1 MLMRRL
7 SVCLGVIL
15 AWYCLFVQHTYACDW
30 RAELLDTTSKDIKD
44 FEIDDT
50 PLTIPLLKPDNGI
63 NVICV
68 LQKEDVE
75 KSEDAVSQVDIKC
88 LYPDKQML
96 HARAVTGLNFVT
108 KRIIT
113 LPANLAFSSTTQ
125 GNKAVYAL
133 TVDCK

>member
-1 MLMRRL
+1 MRRF

-15 AWYCLFVQHTYACDW
+15 SWHVLFVQHTYACDW
-30 RAELLDTTSKDIKD
+30 RAELLDTTSKEIKD
-44 FEIDDT
+44 FEVDET
-50 PLTIPLLKPDNGI
+50 PLTILLLKPDHGVH
-63 NVICV
+63 VICV

-75 KSEDAVSQVDIKC
+75 KSEDEVSKVDIKC
-88 LYPDKQML
+88 LYPDKQIL

-113 LPANLAFSSTTQ
+113 LPANLSFSSTTQ

>member
-1 MLMRRL
+1 MRRL

-15 AWYCLFVQHTYACDW
+15 SWHFLFVQHTYACDW
-30 RAELLDTTSKDIKD
+30 RAELLDTTSKEIKD
-44 FEIDDT
+44 FEIDET
-50 PLTIPLLKPDNGI
+50 PLTIPLLKPDNGV

-68 LQKEDVE
+68 LQKEGVE
-75 KSEDAVSQVDIKC
+75 KSEDDVSKVDIKC
-88 LYPDKQML
+88 LYPDKQIL

-113 LPANLAFSSTTQ
+113 LPANLSFSSTSQ

>member
-15 AWYCLFVQHTYACDW
+15 AWHCLFVQHTYACDW
-30 RAELLDTTSKDIKD
+30 RAELLDVTSKDITE

-50 PLTIPLLKPDNGI
+50 PLTIPLLKPESGV

-75 KSEDAVSQVDIKC
+75 KSEDDVSKVDIKC
-88 LYPDKQML
+88 LYPDQQIL
-96 HARAVTGLNFVT
+96 HARAVTGFNFVT

-113 LPANLAFSSTTQ
+113 
-125 GNKAVYAL
+125 
-133 TVDCK
+133 

>member
-1 MLMRRL
+1 MQRF
-7 SVCLGVIL
+7 SVYLGVIL
-15 AWYCLFVQHTYACDW
+15 SWHVLFVQHTYACDW
-30 RAELLDTTSKDIKD
+30 RATLLDTTSNDIKD

-50 PLTIPLLKPDNGI
+50 PLTIPLLKPDHGV

-75 KSEDAVSQVDIKC
+75 KSEDEVSKVDIKC
-88 LYPDKQML
+88 LYPDKQIL

-108 KRIIT
+108 KRMMT
-113 LPANLAFSSTTQ
+113 LPANLSFSSTSQ
-125 GNKAVYAL
+125 GDKTVYAL

>member
-1 MLMRRL
+1 MRL
-7 SVCLGVIL
+7 FSVCLGVIL
-15 AWYCLFVQHTYACDW
+15 AWYVLCVQHTYACDW
-30 RAELLDTTSKDIKD
+30 RAELLDTASKDIKD

-50 PLTIPLLKPDNGI
+50 PLTIPLLKPESGV

-75 KSEDAVSQVDIKC
+75 KSADEVSKVDIKC
-88 LYPDKQML
+88 LYPDKQIL
-96 HARAVTGLNFVT
+96 HARAVTGLNFAT

-113 LPANLAFSSTTQ
+113 LPANLSFSSTTQ

>member
-1 MLMRRL
+1 MKHLA
-7 SVCLGVIL
+7 VCFGVIL
-15 AWYCLFVQHTYACDW
+15 SWQVLFVQQTDACGW
-30 RAELLDTTSKDIKD
+30 RAELLDVTSKEIKD

-50 PLTIPLLKPDNGI
+50 PLTIPLLKPDHGV

-75 KSEDAVSQVDIKC
+75 KSEDEVSKVDIKC
-88 LYPDKQML
+88 LYPDKQIL
-96 HARAVTGLNFVT
+96 HARAVTGLNFTT
-108 KRIIT
+108 KHIIT

>member
-1 MLMRRL
+1 MMRF

-15 AWYCLFVQHTYACDW
+15 AWYVLFVQHTYACDW
-30 RAELLDTTSKDIKD
+30 RAELLDTTSKEIRD

-50 PLTIPLLKPDNGI
+50 PLTIPLLKPDSGV

-75 KSEDAVSQVDIKC
+75 KSEDEVSQVDIKC

-108 KRIIT
+108 KRMIT
-113 LPANLAFSSTTQ
+113 LPANLSFSSTTQ
-125 GNKAVYAL
+125 GSKAVYAL

>member
-1 MLMRRL
+1 MRRL
-7 SVCLGVIL
+7 LVCLGVL
-15 AWYCLFVQHTYACDW
+15 FAWHVWCVPQTDACDW
-30 RAELLDTTSKDIKD
+30 RATLLDTTSKEIKE
-44 FEIDDT
+44 FEIDEP
-50 PLTIPLLKPDNGI
+50 PLTIPLLKPDHGV

-75 KSEDAVSQVDIKC
+75 KSEDEVSKVDIKC
-88 LYPDKQML
+88 LYPDKQIL

>member
-1 MLMRRL
+1 MRRL
-7 SVCLGVIL
+7 SVCVGVIL
-15 AWYCLFVQHTYACDW
+15 SWHVLCVQHTYACDW
-30 RAELLDTTSKDIKD
+30 KAELLDVTTREIQDL
-44 FEIDDT
+44 EIDET
-50 PLTIPLLKPDNGI
+50 PLTIPLLKPEYGV

-75 KSEDAVSQVDIKC
+75 KSEDEVSKVDIKC
-88 LYPDKQML
+88 LYPDKQIL

-125 GNKAVYAL
+125 GNKVVYAL

>member
-1 MLMRRL
+1 MRRL

-15 AWYCLFVQHTYACDW
+15 SLNVLFVQNLYACDW
-30 RAELLDTTSKDIKD
+30 KAELLDVTSREIKD
-44 FEIDDT
+44 FEIDET
-50 PLTIPLLKPDNGI
+50 PLTIPLLKPDHGV

-75 KSEDAVSQVDIKC
+75 KSEDEVSKVDIKC
-88 LYPDKQML
+88 LYPDKQIL
-96 HARAVTGLNFVT
+96 HARAVTGLNFAT
-108 KRIIT
+108 KRIMT
-113 LPANLAFSSTTQ
+113 LPANLSFSSTTQ

>member
-1 MLMRRL
+1 MRLL
-7 SVCLGVIL
+7 SVCVGVIL
-15 AWYCLFVQHTYACDW
+15 AWHMWCVPQTDACDW
-30 RAELLDTTSKDIKD
+30 RATLLDTISKEIKD
-44 FEIDDT
+44 FEIDET
-50 PLTIPLLKPDNGI
+50 PLTIPLLKPESGV

-75 KSEDAVSQVDIKC
+75 KSADEVSKVDIKC
-88 LYPDKQML
+88 LYPDKQIL
-96 HARAVTGLNFVT
+96 HARAVTGLNFAT

-113 LPANLAFSSTTQ
+113 LPANLSFSSTTQ

>member
-7 SVCLGVIL
+7 SVCFGVIL
-15 AWYCLFVQHTYACDW
+15 SWHVVCVQPTSSCDW
-30 RAELLDTTSKDIKD
+30 RAELLDTTSKEIQG

-50 PLTIPLLKPDNGI
+50 PLTIPLLKPDHGV

-75 KSEDAVSQVDIKC
+75 KSEDEVSKVDIKC
-88 LYPDKQML
+88 LYPDKQIL

-108 KRIIT
+108 KRMIT
-113 LPANLAFSSTTQ
+113 LPANLSFSSTSQ

>member
-1 MLMRRL
+1 MRRF

-15 AWYCLFVQHTYACDW
+15 SWHVLFAQHTYACDW
-30 RAELLDTTSKDIKD
+30 RAELLDVTSKDIKE

-50 PLTIPLLKPDNGI
+50 PLTIPLLKPDHGV

-75 KSEDAVSQVDIKC
+75 KSEDEVSKVDIKC
-88 LYPDKQML
+88 LYPDQQIL

-113 LPANLAFSSTTQ
+113 LPANLAFSSTIQ
-125 GNKAVYAL
+125 ADKAVYAL

>member
-1 MLMRRL
+1 MRRL
-7 SVCLGVIL
+7 SVYLGVIL
-15 AWYCLFVQHTYACDW
+15 AWHVLCVQHTYACDW
-30 RAELLDTTSKDIKD
+30 RAELLDTTSKEIQA

-50 PLTIPLLKPDNGI
+50 PLTIPLLKPDSGVH
-63 NVICV
+63 VICV

-75 KSEDAVSQVDIKC
+75 KSEDDVSKVDIKC
-88 LYPDKQML
+88 LYPDKQIL
-96 HARAVTGLNFVT
+96 HARAVTGLNFAT

-125 GNKAVYAL
+125 ANQAVYAL

>member
-1 MLMRRL
+1 MRRL
-7 SVCLGVIL
+7 SVCLGVML
-15 AWYCLFVQHTYACDW
+15 SWHVLFVQHTYACDW
-30 RAELLDTTSKDIKD
+30 RATLLDTTSKDIKD
-44 FEIDDT
+44 FAIDDT
-50 PLTIPLLKPDNGI
+50 PLTIPLLKPDHGV

-75 KSEDAVSQVDIKC
+75 KSEDEVSKVDIKC
-88 LYPDKQML
+88 LYPDKQIL

>member
-1 MLMRRL
+1 MRRL

-15 AWYCLFVQHTYACDW
+15 SLNVLFVQNLYACDW
-30 RAELLDTTSKDIKD
+30 KAELLDTTSKDIKE
-44 FEIDDT
+44 FAIDET
-50 PLTIPLLKPDNGI
+50 PLTIALLKPDHGV

-75 KSEDAVSQVDIKC
+75 KSEDEVSKVDIKC
-88 LYPDKQML
+88 LYPDKQIL
-96 HARAVTGLNFVT
+96 HARAVTGLNFAT
-108 KRIIT
+108 KRIMT
-113 LPANLAFSSTTQ
+113 LPANLSFSSTTQ

>member
-1 MLMRRL
+1 MRRF
-7 SVCLGVIL
+7 SVCFGVIL
-15 AWYCLFVQHTYACDW
+15 VWHCLCVQHTYACDW
-30 RAELLDTTSKDIKD
+30 RATLLDTTSNDIKD
-44 FEIDDT
+44 FEIDET
-50 PLTIPLLKPDNGI
+50 PLTIPLLKPDSGV

-75 KSEDAVSQVDIKC
+75 KSEDEVSKVDIKC

-125 GNKAVYAL
+125 ADKAVYAL